1 MKAEDFKVS
10 VEPKHVPIET
20 INRWVEDDMKIT
32 DSINKSLQE
41 KELEAKKRNTNSS
54 LCCFTFEQLW
64 TTLEAD
70 HAQELSLFD
79 YEESTKQRIRISL
92 EKHLND
98 LYEIFFYYF
107 IVDNQQRDKKEDLSI
122 TYQHLLHF
130 LRDYQVL
137 PELRDLLAF
146 LEFYN
151 ADYKIKQFED
161 TLDLT
166 GHGIRFPQFVAI
178 LLRAIQFLQTSTFMM
193 KGETFDSAVSK
204 VLQRVADIEREED
217 EFTEYR
223 RNIRENPKIIA
234 FVRSSSEE
242 LKGIF
247 AHQALGSVQN
257 SAVDYCIRK

>member
-1 MKAEDFKVS
+1 
-10 VEPKHVPIET
+10 
-20 INRWVEDDMKIT
+20 MKIT

-41 KELEAKKRNTNSS
+41 KELQAKKRNTNSS

-64 TTLEAD
+64 SILESE
-70 HAQELSLFD
+70 HSKELSLFE
-79 YEESTKQRIRISL
+79 YQESTKQRIRISL
-92 EKHLND
+92 EKYLND

-137 PELRDLLAF
+137 PEQRDLLAF

-151 ADYKIKQFED
+151 ADYKIKCFED
-161 TLDLT
+161 TLDLDA
-166 GHGIRFPQFVAI
+166 HGIKFPQFVAI

-204 VLQRVADIEREED
+204 IL
-217 EFTEYR
+217 
-223 RNIRENPKIIA
+223 
-234 FVRSSSEE
+234 
-242 LKGIF
+242 
-247 AHQALGSVQN
+247 
-257 SAVDYCIRK
+257 